1 MDFLSKSD
9 FERKISA
16 IFTLIFDGRIDMK
29 FSSDE
34 LIPFSEARSGMSKVI
49 EKVLAGREFVV
60 TRHSKMTVAI
70 ISASQLFQFR
80 EMERELSEYLDSID
94 DETSGGDVKEKL
106 AALRRRMVTKQADFA
121 TYRNNVADDKA
132 VTESDQAQELKNEQG
147 TK

>member
-1 MDFLSKSD
+1 
-9 FERKISA
+9 
-16 IFTLIFDGRIDMK
+16 MK

-49 EKVLAGREFVV
+49 ERVLVGREFVV

-70 ISASQLFQFR
+70 ITASQLFQFR

-94 DETSGGDVKEKL
+94 GEKNGGDAKDKL
-106 AALRRRMVTKQADFA
+106 AALKRRIVAKQADFA
-121 TYRNNVADDKA
+121 TYSSNVVDDKTD
-132 VTESDQAQELKNEQG
+132 TESDQALKQKDEQG

>member
-1 MDFLSKSD
+1 MQYLRSF
-9 FERKISA
+9 
-16 IFTLIFDGRIDMK
+16 FDGRIDMK

-70 ISASQLFQFR
+70 ITASQLFQFR
-80 EMERELSEYLDSID
+80 EMERELSEYLGFID
-94 DETSGGDVKEKL
+94 GEQSGGDVKDKL
-106 AALRRRMVTKQADFA
+106 AALRRRMVAKHADFA
-121 TYRNNVADDKA
+121 SYSSNVVDDKT
-132 VTESDQAQELKNEQG
+132 VVENDQAQELKDVQG

>member
-1 MDFLSKSD
+1 
-9 FERKISA
+9 
-16 IFTLIFDGRIDMK
+16 MK

-49 EKVLAGREFVV
+49 EKVLTGREFVV

-70 ISASQLFQFR
+70 ITASQLFQFR

-94 DETSGGDVKEKL
+94 DEKSGGDVKDKL
-106 AALRRRMVTKQADFA
+106 AALRRRIVTKQADFA
-121 TYRNNVADDKA
+121 TYSNNVADDKT

>member
-1 MDFLSKSD
+1 MQYLRSF
-9 FERKISA
+9 FG
-16 IFTLIFDGRIDMK
+16 GRTGMK

-49 EKVLAGREFVV
+49 EKVLAGREFGV
-60 TRHSKMTVAI
+60 TRHSKMTVASI
-70 ISASQLFQFR
+70 TASQLFQFR

-94 DETSGGDVKEKL
+94 GETSGGDVKEKL

-121 TYRNNVADDKA
+121 TYRNNVADDKT

>member
-1 MDFLSKSD
+1 
-9 FERKISA
+9 
-16 IFTLIFDGRIDMK
+16 MK

-49 EKVLAGREFVV
+49 ERVLTGREFVV

-70 ISASQLFQFR
+70 ITASQLFQFR

-94 DETSGGDVKEKL
+94 GEKSGGDAKDKL
-106 AALRRRMVTKQADFA
+106 AALKRRIVAKQANFE
-121 TYRNNVADDKA
+121 TYSNNVLDDNT
-132 VTESDQAQELKNEQG
+132 VTESVQVQELKDKQG

>member
-1 MDFLSKSD
+1 
-9 FERKISA
+9 
-16 IFTLIFDGRIDMK
+16 MK

-80 EMERELSEYLDSID
+80 EMERELSEYLDFID
-94 DETSGGDVKEKL
+94 GEKNGGDGKDKL
-106 AALRRRMVTKQADFA
+106 AALRRRMVEKQADFA
-121 TYRNNVADDKA
+121 TYSDNVVDDKA
-132 VTESDQAQELKNEQG
+132 AVENDQIQELKDEQG

>member
-1 MDFLSKSD
+1 
-9 FERKISA
+9 
-16 IFTLIFDGRIDMK
+16 MK

-70 ISASQLFQFR
+70 ITASQLFQFR
-80 EMERELSEYLDSID
+80 EMERELSEYLGFID
-94 DETSGGDVKEKL
+94 GEQSGGDVKDKL
-106 AALRRRMVTKQADFA
+106 AALRRRMVAKHADFA
-121 TYRNNVADDKA
+121 SYSSNVVDDKT
-132 VTESDQAQELKNEQG
+132 VVENDQAQELKDVQG

>member
-1 MDFLSKSD
+1 
-9 FERKISA
+9 
-16 IFTLIFDGRIDMK
+16 MK

-70 ISASQLFQFR
+70 ITASQLFQFR

-94 DETSGGDVKEKL
+94 GETSGGDVKEKL

-121 TYRNNVADDKA
+121 TYSNIVVDDKT
-132 VTESDQAQELKNEQG
+132 VTESDQAQELKDVQG

>member
-1 MDFLSKSD
+1 
-9 FERKISA
+9 
-16 IFTLIFDGRIDMK
+16 MK

-70 ISASQLFQFR
+70 ITASQLFQFR

-94 DETSGGDVKEKL
+94 DEKSGSDVKEKL
-106 AALRRRMVTKQADFA
+106 AALKRRIVTKQTDFA
-121 TYRNNVADDKA
+121 TYNNNATDDRT
-132 VTESDQAQELKNEQG
+132 VTGSYQAYKLDNEQR

>member
-1 MDFLSKSD
+1 
-9 FERKISA
+9 
-16 IFTLIFDGRIDMK
+16 MK

-70 ISASQLFQFR
+70 ITASQLFQFR
-80 EMERELSEYLDSID
+80 EMERELIEYLDSID
-94 DETSGGDVKEKL
+94 GEKSGGDAKDKL
-106 AALRRRMVTKQADFA
+106 AALKRRIVAKQADFA
-121 TYRNNVADDKA
+121 TYSNNVVDDKIG
-132 VTESDQAQELKNEQG
+132 TGSDQALELKDEQG

>member
-1 MDFLSKSD
+1 
-9 FERKISA
+9 
-16 IFTLIFDGRIDMK
+16 MK

-70 ISASQLFQFR
+70 ITASQLFQFR

-94 DETSGGDVKEKL
+94 GEKSGGDAKDKL
-106 AALRRRMVTKQADFA
+106 AALKRRIVAKQADFA
-121 TYRNNVADDKA
+121 TYSSNVVDDKTD
-132 VTESDQAQELKNEQG
+132 TESDQALKQKDEQG

>member
-1 MDFLSKSD
+1 
-9 FERKISA
+9 
-16 IFTLIFDGRIDMK
+16 MK

-70 ISASQLFQFR
+70 ITASQLFQFR

-94 DETSGGDVKEKL
+94 SEMSGGDVKEKL

-121 TYRNNVADDKA
+121 TYSNNVADDKT

>member
-1 MDFLSKSD
+1 
-9 FERKISA
+9 
-16 IFTLIFDGRIDMK
+16 MK

-70 ISASQLFQFR
+70 ITASQLFQFR

-94 DETSGGDVKEKL
+94 GETSGGDVKEKL

-121 TYRNNVADDKA
+121 TYSNNVVDDKT